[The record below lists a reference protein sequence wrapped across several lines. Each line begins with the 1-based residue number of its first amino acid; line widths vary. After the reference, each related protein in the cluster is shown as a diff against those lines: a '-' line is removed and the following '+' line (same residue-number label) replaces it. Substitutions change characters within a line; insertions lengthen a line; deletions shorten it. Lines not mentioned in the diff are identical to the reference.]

1 MSRKQLPTQ
10 VRDGC
15 ANFFLLKG
23 LLISRKKSSYSSI
36 ISPHFIS
43 VALDVLCL
51 YNVPL
56 HLLCPDVGSRLL
68 GFLDFY
74 GNNFDPRSCGISL
87 RRRCYFNR
95 TSSDTSFFPP
105 QFDPLY
111 IEDPLQPGN
120 NVGRNCFRIYLIQR
134 IWSDALRA
142 LTSTLDQDD
151 LRGRS
156 LLDAIITEGPSR
168 TEPTPNTVTCEVE

>member
-1 MSRKQLPTQ
+1 
-10 VRDGC
+10 
-15 ANFFLLKG
+15 
-23 LLISRKKSSYSSI
+23 
-36 ISPHFIS
+36 
-43 VALDVLCL
+43 
-51 YNVPL
+51 
-56 HLLCPDVGSRLL
+56 L

-74 GNNFDPRSCGISL
+74 GNHFDPRSCGISL

-95 TSSDTSFFPP
+95 TSSDASFFPP

-120 NVGRNCFRIYLIQR
+120 NVGRNCFRVYLIQR
-134 IWSDALRA
+134 VWSDALRA

-156 LLDAIITEGPSR
+156 LLDAMVTKGPAAKA
-168 TEPTPNTVTCEVE
+168 EPPPGAAGAEPRKAE